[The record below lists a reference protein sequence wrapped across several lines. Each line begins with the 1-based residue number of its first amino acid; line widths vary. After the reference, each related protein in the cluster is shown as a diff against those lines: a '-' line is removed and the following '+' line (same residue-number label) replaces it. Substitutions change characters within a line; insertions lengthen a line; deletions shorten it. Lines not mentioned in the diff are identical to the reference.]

1 MLRVISFGKI
11 QLVAQSFRG
20 SRSDK
25 SRQGIMIAY
34 YAVIAASAGLTFAL
48 IDHAGDAL
56 VGPMWRDI
64 GIVSLGCLMTV
75 CGLFLCRNWM
85 GGPGALGVARACVG
99 AVNITFCVSLVAGT
113 LVSPFLGLVKGP
125 ELLISLFSS
134 EPLFA
139 ALWGLILL
147 EAHQFLKQSQLKN
160 SPAKSVDLKQGN
172 VSDFTLKNVR

>member
-1 MLRVISFGKI
+1 
-11 QLVAQSFRG
+11 
-20 SRSDK
+20 
-25 SRQGIMIAY
+25 MIAY

-48 IDHAGDAL
+48 VNHAGDAL

-99 AVNITFCVSLVAGT
+99 AVNITFCVSIVAGT
-113 LVSPFLGLVKGP
+113 MVSPFFGLVKGP
-125 ELLISLFSS
+125 QLLMSLFGS
-134 EPLFA
+134 EPIFA
-139 ALWGLILL
+139 VLWGLILF
-147 EAHQFLKQSQLKN
+147 ETHQFLKRSRLEM
-160 SPAKSVDLKQGN
+160 SPTKTADLRQGN